1 MEGKACRNGD
11 TFIKRSNS
19 MIFSRVESR
28 NRSKDQN
35 KNKINNS
42 MKKKLQEPVS
52 VTALRRRTGKVLSV
66 LVD

>member
-1 MEGKACRNGD
+1 MEGNTGRKGD
-11 TFIKRSNS
+11 RFIKRSNS
-19 MIFSRVESR
+19 MIFSRIESR
-28 NRSKDQN
+28 NRSTEKN

-42 MKKKLQEPVS
+42 MKRDLQEPIP

>member
-1 MEGKACRNGD
+1 MEGKSGRNGD
-11 TFIKRSNS
+11 RFIKRSNS

-28 NRSKDQN
+28 NRSREKN
-35 KNKINNS
+35 RNKINNS
-42 MKKKLQEPVS
+42 KKRDLQEPVS